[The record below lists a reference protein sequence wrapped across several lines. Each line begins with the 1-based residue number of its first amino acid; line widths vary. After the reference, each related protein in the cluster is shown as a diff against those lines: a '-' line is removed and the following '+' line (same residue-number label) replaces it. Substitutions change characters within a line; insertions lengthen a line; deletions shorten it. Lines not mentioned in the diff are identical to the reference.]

1 VTAPYLYAIALG
13 SNRRHGRYGAPVT
26 VLAAAIA
33 ALESDGFELFAA
45 SPVITS
51 APIGPSQRR
60 FANAAIV
67 IATPLM
73 PPDVL
78 ARLKRI
84 ERDFG
89 RRRGQRWGARVLD
102 LDLIFWSGGVW
113 ADQLL
118 TIPHPRWASRRF
130 VVDPLMAIASDWRGP
145 LTHLSIRHA
154 AARLARAKPTVDP
167 SPRFP

>member
-1 VTAPYLYAIALG
+1 MSAPYLYAIALG
-13 SNRRHGRYGAPVT
+13 SNRRHGRHGAPT
-26 VLAAAIA
+26 KVLAAAIV
-33 ALESDGFELFAA
+33 ALENDGFELFAS
-45 SPVITS
+45 SPIIAS

-67 IATPLM
+67 VATPLT
-73 PPDVL
+73 PPDAL

-113 ADQLL
+113 GDASL
-118 TIPHPRWASRRF
+118 TIPHPQWAGRRF
-130 VVDPLMAIASDWRGP
+130 VVGPLMAIAADWCDP
-145 LTHLSIRHA
+145 LTHLSVRHA

>member
-1 VTAPYLYAIALG
+1 MDAPYLYVVAMG
-13 SNRRHGRYGAPVT
+13 SNRRHGRHGTPAK

-33 ALESDGFELFAA
+33 ALECDGFELFA
-45 SPVITS
+45 SSSVIAS

-60 FANAAIV
+60 FANAALV
-67 IATPLM
+67 IATPLT
-73 PPDVL
+73 PLDTL

-84 ERDFG
+84 ERAFG

-113 ADQLL
+113 ADQSL

-130 VVDPLMAIASDWRGP
+130 VVDPLMAIAADWRDP
-145 LTHLSIRHA
+145 LTHLSVRHA
-154 AARLARAKPTVDP
+154 AARLARANPTVDP